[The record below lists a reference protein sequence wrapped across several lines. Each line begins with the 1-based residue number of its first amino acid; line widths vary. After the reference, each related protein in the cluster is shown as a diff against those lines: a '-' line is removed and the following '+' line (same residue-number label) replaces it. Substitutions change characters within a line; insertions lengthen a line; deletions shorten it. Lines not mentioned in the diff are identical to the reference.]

1 MSHGAEGVLDA
12 EDRLTCLLSPE
23 TRPAGLLDGN
33 QRELGFGGLGFADR
47 LLCNLGCIALLAP
60 VSLGVKTGRPEV

>member
-12 EDRLTCLLSPE
+12 EDSLTCLLSPE
-23 TRPAGLLDGN
+23 TRRAGLLDGS

-47 LLCNLGCIALLAP
+47 LLCDLGCTALW
-60 VSLGVKTGRPEV
+60 V